1 MIFISKLWIAVAA
14 IMLCPFLFAQ
24 QPPPQQEQQVQ
35 QVSENKIAGKEGEAK
50 AGPKI
55 PAKDKQLALQ
65 MLEISDAQARGFE
78 APMRSY
84 SLLQIAQIYV
94 AIDPEK
100 ARGLLGDAFT
110 ASVSI
115 QDDDQTKSRLQEE
128 IFRILLPLSQAD
140 VEERLSQ
147 AELSVR
153 TQTADSIVR
162 RYAEKK
168 QFEPAIELINQVTGW
183 DEFPYGSATQLMLA
197 MPAEMSSEKLGLF
210 SQAVN
215 SFKNHDH
222 NKKIQMGDGSLTNMV
237 VRFGSKMP
245 AKVVLEAIDEILSQ
259 AKSRKGVAPLRW
271 AARKVQRPSTPFMI
285 SSYLPFCPC
294 CKCWTRAAQNRSSR
308 RIRNSRPNCNS
319 FLTA

>member
-24 QPPPQQEQQVQ
+24 QQPPQQEQQVQ

-55 PAKDKQLALQ
+55 PAKDKQL
-65 MLEISDAQARGFE
+65 
-78 APMRSY
+78 
-84 SLLQIAQIYV
+84 
-94 AIDPEK
+94 
-100 ARGLLGDAFT
+100 
-110 ASVSI
+110 
-115 QDDDQTKSRLQEE
+115 
-128 IFRILLPLSQAD
+128 
-140 VEERLSQ
+140 
-147 AELSVR
+147 
-153 TQTADSIVR
+153 
-162 RYAEKK
+162 
-168 QFEPAIELINQVTGW
+168 EPAIELINQVTGW

-222 NKKIQMGDGSLTNMV
+222 NRKIQMGDGSLTNMV

-259 AKSRKGVAPLRW
+259 AKKS
-271 AARKVQRPSTPFMI
+271 
-285 SSYLPFCPC
+285 
-294 CKCWTRAAQNRSSR
+294 
-308 RIRNSRPNCNS
+308 
-319 FLTA
+319 